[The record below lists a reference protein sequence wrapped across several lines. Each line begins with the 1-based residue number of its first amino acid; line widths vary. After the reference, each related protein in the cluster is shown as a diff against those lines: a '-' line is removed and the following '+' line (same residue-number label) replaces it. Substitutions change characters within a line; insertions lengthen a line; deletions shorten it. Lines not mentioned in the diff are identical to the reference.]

1 MEDIFMIQLYTGEG
15 KGKTTA
21 AIGQAVRAAGNGY
34 PVVFAQFMKG
44 NDSGELHVLEN
55 LPNVKILRSNKNFG
69 FYSTMTEAE
78 KQEITGIHNQI
89 LDELL
94 ETMKKKQVFLAVLD
108 EVTYPINWG
117 LLDIEKLKEVLRY
130 GREVSM
136 QSSSRTESV
145 LSNSPELVLTGREAE
160 DFLAEAADYITEMKC
175 VRHPYQM
182 GIAARKGIEY

>member
-1 MEDIFMIQLYTGEG
+1 MIQLYTGEG

-55 LPNVKILRSNKNFG
+55 LPNVKILRSNKTFG

-78 KQEITGIHNQI
+78 KKELTSIHNQI
-89 LDELL
+89 LDDILMEI
-94 ETMKKKQVFLAVLD
+94 KAQKVFLVVLD

-117 LLDIEKLKEVLRY
+117 LLDIEKIKEVLRY

-145 LSNSPELVLTGREAE
+145 LSNCPELVLTGREAA
-160 DFLAEAADYITEMKC
+160 DFLVETADYITEMKC
-175 VRHPYQM
+175 VRHPYQK
-182 GIAARKGIEY
+182 GVTARKGIEY

>member
-1 MEDIFMIQLYTGEG
+1 MIQLYTGEG

-78 KQEITGIHNQI
+78 KQEITEIHNQI

-117 LLDIEKLKEVLRY
+117 LLDIEKLEEVLRY
-130 GREVSM
+130 GREVSW
-136 QSSSRTESV
+136 QIPSRTECA
-145 LSNSPELVLTGREAE
+145 LSNYLELVLTGREAA
-160 DFLAEAADYITEMKC
+160 DFLAESADYITEMKC

-182 GIAARKGIEY
+182 GITARKGIEY